1 MLPGLG
7 PGDYR
12 DVRWSPDGG
21 RLVLTVDLADLWTY
35 DLTRGVPDR
44 LTIDAGAVTQNP
56 VWTPDSQRIV
66 YTSTREGV
74 SQLVWRAA
82 DGIGTAEPLL
92 AAEGGTTPATEG
104 WSPDGTTMLVTE
116 VGANL
121 FTLRPP
127 DQTRLQLLVD
137 AEFLVGA
144 PAVSP
149 DGAWIAYHSRATG
162 IRGQFEV
169 YVERY
174 PGFGDRQRI
183 STGGGR
189 MPKWSADGTQ
199 LYYLGLDGR
208 QLFAVP
214 MTLGSSLSIGVPTV
228 LFEGTYLPSLVL
240 RRPYDVSPDGE
251 RFVNGEANHGDT
263 RHASEPRS
271 GPQLAPRAARASA
284 DSVTMP

>member
-1 MLPGLG
+1 M
-7 PGDYR
+7 
-12 DVRWSPDGG
+12 
-21 RLVLTVDLADLWTY
+21 
-35 DLTRGVPDR
+35 
-44 LTIDAGAVTQNP
+44 
-56 VWTPDSQRIV
+56 
-66 YTSTREGV
+66 

-82 DGIGTAEPLL
+82 DGTGTAEPLL
-92 AAEGGTTPATEG
+92 TAEGGTTPATEG

-183 STGGGR
+183 STSGGR
-189 MPKWSADGTQ
+189 MPRWSADV
-199 LYYLGLDGR
+199 Y
-208 QLFAVP
+208 
-214 MTLGSSLSIGVPTV
+214 
-228 LFEGTYLPSLVL
+228 
-240 RRPYDVSPDGE
+240 
-251 RFVNGEANHGDT
+251 
-263 RHASEPRS
+263 
-271 GPQLAPRAARASA
+271 
-284 DSVTMP
+284 